1 MEQKSVVESLSAL
14 AHEARLAVFR
24 LLMHEGPD
32 GLPAGEIGQRLGI
45 PANSL
50 SFHLTRLRYA
60 GLVAPRRNGRQNI
73 YAANYAGM
81 KALIGFLTESCC
93 ERSPRGCS
101 VDCPPASSSETA
113 SGTEG
118 NRPRQTGRSRRRR
131 ISQS

>member
-1 MEQKSVVESLSAL
+1 MEQKFVVESLSAL
-14 AHEARLAVFR
+14 AHESRLAVFR

-32 GLPAGEIGQRLGI
+32 GLPAGEIGHRLGI

-50 SFHLTRLRYA
+50 TFHLTRLRYA

-101 VDCPPASSSETA
+101 ADCPPVLSTETA
-113 SGTEG
+113 SESED
-118 NRPRQTGRSRRRR
+118 NRRRRMGRSRRRR
-131 ISQS
+131 ISPS